1 MDRALVNPAVLFNNP
16 GEIVDH
22 PNLSLATKRE
32 LLHRWAFDAYCIETR
47 ATNAPRQDEPS
58 RLDEVIDAL
67 IAVEEAALISESESQ
82 HHGSRETPTVGA
94 AHAA

>member
-16 GEIVDH
+16 GEIVEH
-22 PNLSLATKRE
+22 PSLSFATKRE
-32 LLHRWAFDAYCIETR
+32 LLHRWAFDAYRIEIL
-47 ATNAPRQDEPS
+47 AANAPRQDGPS

-67 IAVEEAALISESESQ
+67 IAVEEAAVISESESQ
-82 HHGSRETPTVGA
+82 HHGSREIPTVGA